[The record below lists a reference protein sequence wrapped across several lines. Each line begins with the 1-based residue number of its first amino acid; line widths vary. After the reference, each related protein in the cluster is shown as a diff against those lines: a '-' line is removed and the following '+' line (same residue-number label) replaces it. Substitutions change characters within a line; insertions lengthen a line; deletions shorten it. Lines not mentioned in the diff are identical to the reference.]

1 MNTPSIT
8 IRQSGTLIMEAL
20 SHLIHKK
27 RPQFGF
33 LDDRAKVALLISGI
47 KSSSAQR
54 WELTL
59 RNRSHEVNSVY
70 PKKAERERTLSKQST
85 LCLISPPPPKKKE
98 KTTQARSQT
107 YRNKKI
113 TL

>member
-1 MNTPSIT
+1 
-8 IRQSGTLIMEAL
+8 MEAL

-33 LDDRAKVALLISGI
+33 LDDRAKVALLISGV

-59 RNRSHEVNSVY
+59 RNMQ
-70 PKKAERERTLSKQST
+70 KLILTLFERERK
-85 LCLISPPPPKKKE
+85 ISH
-98 KTTQARSQT
+98 
-107 YRNKKI
+107 
-113 TL
+113 

>member
-1 MNTPSIT
+1 
-8 IRQSGTLIMEAL
+8 MEAL
-20 SHLIHKK
+20 SHLIYKK

-70 PKKAERERTLSKQST
+70 PKKAERERTYTLPNHST
-85 LCLISPPPPKKKE
+85 LCLISPPPPKK
-98 KTTQARSQT
+98 R
-107 YRNKKI
+107 KKLLKQEA
-113 TL
+113 TNLPK